1 MRRRPASGVDHAATR
16 QPMPDSRGRVRPRR
30 DRRLRPRHVGALL
43 PHAAVDSR
51 SRAPTQTRARR
62 MARPRHRAD
71 RARASGDARAPCA
84 MSGPSFTGRD
94 SLSGADGGNRGLSER
109 PRGFSVRSR
118 RAWPRVRRPLYGAC
132 AVGPWCQRDCARL
145 PPGKADTMT
154 NAISTVPVAER
165 WSYGPFEFQL
175 DTGLRTVPL
184 VRDDGRAASF
194 TIPEFVSEPR
204 DLQEIA
210 CIVIAACERW
220 EDRQGV
226 GG

>member
-1 MRRRPASGVDHAATR
+1 
-16 QPMPDSRGRVRPRR
+16 
-30 DRRLRPRHVGALL
+30 
-43 PHAAVDSR
+43 
-51 SRAPTQTRARR
+51 
-62 MARPRHRAD
+62 
-71 RARASGDARAPCA
+71 
-84 MSGPSFTGRD
+84 MSGPSFAGRD
-94 SLSGADGGNRGLSER
+94 PRSGADGGIEDFPKGSAVS
-109 PRGFSVRSR
+109 PCVRDGHGHEF
-118 RAWPRVRRPLYGAC
+118 VVLYGAC
-132 AVGPWCQRDCARL
+132 AVGPRSPRDCARL

-154 NAISTVPVAER
+154 EAISTVPGAER